1 MLQGSSDGASSVAVA
16 RDDSV
21 DVNAVKKKKRKEHG
35 ATGFYAASMR
45 AISAR
50 ALTFWFRAPAKAFF
64 RSRIDYMGYARAI
77 NPHVRAGESWS
88 WRMTSPALLYSA
100 VQRQGWK
107 FFPNQLLPP
116 LLANTAIGAALYTA
130 YLQTLGML
138 HEPSSRPNKRIYPPP
153 SFQTCFAAGMVAGTV
168 QSLFAAPLDALQT
181 RFQSSEM
188 QVGKYRDMWQY
199 ARLKLLE
206 IGPRGIFAGW
216 SLSLARDSLGSG
228 FFFAT
233 FEVVKSQ
240 AFYGFVSTYY
250 GSLSKLSTR
259 QRESISAQ
267 QELYA
272 RPEIRPHYMVEPT
285 FLLLAGATAS
295 IAQALVHHPVSRIQD
310 VHYRRLEW
318 IDGHSH
324 AVHQSREAR
333 LSVLK
338 VYAQAYRKTARYC
351 LVLARRAGGLRQW
364 VYRDFWLNTLRQVPS
379 TSAGLI
385 VFEIVRRKYA
395 SEEDAVRIP
404 KGGYDIVLF

>member
-1 MLQGSSDGASSVAVA
+1 
-16 RDDSV
+16 
-21 DVNAVKKKKRKEHG
+21 
-35 ATGFYAASMR
+35 
-45 AISAR
+45 
-50 ALTFWFRAPAKAFF
+50 
-64 RSRIDYMGYARAI
+64 
-77 NPHVRAGESWS
+77 
-88 WRMTSPALLYSA
+88 
-100 VQRQGWK
+100 
-107 FFPNQLLPP
+107 
-116 LLANTAIGAALYTA
+116 
-130 YLQTLGML
+130 
-138 HEPSSRPNKRIYPPP
+138 
-153 SFQTCFAAGMVAGTV
+153 
-168 QSLFAAPLDALQT
+168 
-181 RFQSSEM
+181 
-188 QVGKYRDMWQY
+188 MWQY

-216 SLSLARDSLGSG
+216 SLSLIRDSLGSG

-240 AFYGFVSTYY
+240 AFYAFVSTYY
-250 GSLSKLSTR
+250 GTLSNLSIR

-267 QELYA
+267 QELENNT

-285 FLLLAGATAS
+285 FLLLAGAFAS
-295 IAQALVHHPVSRIQD
+295 VAQALIHHPISRIQD

-324 AVHQSREAR
+324 SHRPKS
-333 LSVLK
+333 LLK

-351 LVLARRAGGLRQW
+351 LVLARRAGGLRNW

-395 SEEDAVRIP
+395 GEEDAVRIP